1 MDEFIDRLPARL
13 AALAGIMV
21 GSVSLYGGTSLLGVG
36 ERVLV
41 AMIVFG
47 LLGAILKLLIQQS
60 ALEQNYQVQ
69 HMGRHLDASTPSM
82 TADDLGYGDGH
93 RGEIS

>member
-13 AALAGIMV
+13 AGLAGLLV
-21 GSVSLYGGTSLLGVG
+21 GSVSLYGGTSLLGVS
-36 ERVLV
+36 ERVVV

-47 LLGAILKLLIQQS
+47 ALGATFRLLIQQS
-60 ALEQNYQVQ
+60 ALEQDYQVQ

-82 TADDLGYGDGH
+82 TADDLGFGDGN